1 MDKFESLRAF
11 TQVVEAGG
19 FAAAAREMGLSRS
32 AVNKLVMN
40 LEDDLKAQ
48 LLHRTTRKV
57 TPTETGLAF
66 YERSIAILADLAE
79 AERSACQQQSE
90 PKGRLR
96 INAPM
101 TFGTLHLAP
110 AIADFLS
117 QYPEVQVELALS
129 DRFIDPI
136 EEGFDLTIRI
146 AQPPTSASL
155 IVHRLVTARRVIC
168 ASPAYLNQH
177 GTPSHPDDLKHHSC
191 LHYGCLASQSQWQLT
206 YKSEKQYAVNIKGVL
221 CSNNGEALRDAAV
234 RGLGIT
240 LLPTFIVGGDLR
252 AATLQTVLSDY
263 QPVEIAV
270 YVVYPVN
277 RHLST
282 KVQLMT
288 DFLRD
293 RFGDCPE
300 WDRRPEQD
308 RELG

>member
-1 MDKFESLRAF
+1 
-11 TQVVEAGG
+11 
-19 FAAAAREMGLSRS
+19 
-32 AVNKLVMN
+32 
-40 LEDDLKAQ
+40 
-48 LLHRTTRKV
+48 
-57 TPTETGLAF
+57 
-66 YERSIAILADLAE
+66 
-79 AERSACQQQSE
+79 
-90 PKGRLR
+90 
-96 INAPM
+96 
-101 TFGTLHLAP
+101 LAP

-206 YKSEKQYAVNIKGVL
+206 HKSEKQYAVNIKGVL